1 MNVKTFRS
9 NLEIFQVLW
18 GFAVNNLLHGGGG
31 ETETETQTDRARG
44 RETETESKTYS
55 AERGGGGL
63 FAGHESHHKRDYEAH
78 CCAFKIL
85 AYFGQQ
91 SLLFA
96 CILGKSIARV
106 DPVPKL
112 TLYENGTALL
122 PLVCN
127 NKL

>member
-18 GFAVNNLLHGGGG
+18 GFAVNNLLHEREREREGGRETERDRDR
-31 ETETETQTDRARG
+31 ETETDRDRG
-44 RETETESKTYS
+44 RETETESKTYA
-55 AERGGGGL
+55 AERGGSGL
-63 FAGHESHHKRDYEAH
+63 FGGHESHHKRDYEAH

-106 DPVPKL
+106 SRSSS
-112 TLYENGTALL
+112 
-122 PLVCN
+122 
-127 NKL
+127 